1 MTRKDIFN
9 ELLFYELDPNYV
21 YGGAEDDDINFTVQ
35 GDPDDDAEK
44 GDRRQRKIDLRR
56 IF

>member
-1 MTRKDIFN
+1 VTRKDIFN